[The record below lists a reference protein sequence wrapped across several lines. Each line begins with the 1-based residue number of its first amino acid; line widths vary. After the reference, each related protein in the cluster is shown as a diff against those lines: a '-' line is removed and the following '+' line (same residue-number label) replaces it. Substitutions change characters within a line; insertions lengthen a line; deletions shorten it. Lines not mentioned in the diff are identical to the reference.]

1 RKKKVFDIGG
11 DDAAERRS
19 GGQTGPAERQGVRNC
34 EPGAELFIRKWAAT
48 FGRVIYLDL
57 QEAMLHHL
65 KATNSKF
72 TLIHDV

>member
-1 RKKKVFDIGG
+1 
-11 DDAAERRS
+11 
-19 GGQTGPAERQGVRNC
+19 GVRNC

-65 KATNSKF
+65 KVCNSHH
-72 TLIHDV
+72 LRMLPIASSP